1 MKSEYAEFFEI
12 SNPLANTLSI
22 NKKEQN
28 HIWNERNSAYM
39 TDSEN
44 QIGSDKIT
52 CSPNVGS
59 SNKRRRKSA
68 QSYEELQNQRFLANV
83 RERQRTQSL
92 NRAFSELRRI
102 IPTLPSDKLS
112 KIQTLKLAAS
122 YIDFLSQILH
132 PSANNTLTS
141 ICQSNPGFNNCEYN
155 SYNNIPFS
163 NDLYAIAN
171 HQTTSKVNN
180 PQILKFLTN
189 NANVDNTL
197 MSSHNKNVLLHSLDQ
212 NLYGNTS
219 TPHSSD
225 VSNNAHETLSYAF
238 SVWRMEGAWASPS

>member
-12 SNPLANTLSI
+12 SNPLTSNLPLG
-22 NKKEQN
+22 KKETNQV
-28 HIWNERNSAYM
+28 WNESNAAYL
-39 TDSEN
+39 TDSDN
-44 QIGSDKIT
+44 QHGSDKTI
-52 CSPNVGS
+52 CSPNANH

-132 PSANNTLTS
+132 PSSNNSLAN
-141 ICQSNPGFNNCEYN
+141 ICQQTAGFNNCDYN
-155 SYNNIPFS
+155 SYSNAPFS
-163 NDLYAIAN
+163 NELYSITN
-171 HQTTSKVNN
+171 HQANSKIAN
-180 PQILKFLTN
+180 PQILKFITN
-189 NANVDNTL
+189 NGTVDNSL
-197 MSSHNKNVLLHSLDQ
+197 MSSHNKNVLLHSIDQ
-212 NLYGNTS
+212 SPYGNS
-219 TPHSSD
+219 NVPHSTD
-225 VSNNAHETLSYAF
+225 LSNNAHETLSYAF